1 MPEGLAGQHER
12 DDAKD
17 RVALVTGANRGIGLE
32 VCRRLAVMGMRVVL
46 AARDEE
52 KGKAARQT
60 LREEGLDVATIR
72 LDVDEPESID
82 QARRHIAEGYSRL
95 DVLVNNAAVYLDEGV
110 SVFDLD
116 EGRLDRT
123 LTTNFWGP
131 FRTCR
136 AFIPLMMNR
145 GYGRVVNVSSGSGS
159 LADMT
164 GTTAAYRVSKTA
176 LNALTRIFAA
186 EVYAANVK
194 VNSVCP
200 GWVQTAMGGPFAD
213 RAVDDAAETIIW
225 LATLGRRGP
234 TAGFFRDR
242 RSIPW

>member
-1 MPEGLAGQHER
+1 MPDSRTPQAER
-12 DDAKD
+12 EDSKG
-17 RVALVTGANRGIGLE
+17 RIALVTGGNRGIGLE
-32 VCRRLAVMGMRVVL
+32 VCRRLAALGMRVVL
-46 AARDEE
+46 GARDEE
-52 KGKAARQT
+52 RGNTAKEA
-60 LREEGLDVATIR
+60 LREEGLDVAMIQ
-72 LDVDEPESID
+72 LDVDEPASIE
-82 QARRHIAEGYSRL
+82 QARRHIAQGYSRL
-95 DVLVNNAAVYLDEGV
+95 DVLVNNAAVNLDEDV

-116 EGRLDRT
+116 EARLERT
-123 LTTNFWGP
+123 LRTNFWGP

-136 AFIPLMMNR
+136 AFIPLMMSR

-186 EVYAANVK
+186 EVYMANVK

-200 GWVQTAMGGPFAD
+200 GWVQTAMGGPFAG
-213 RAVDDAAETIIW
+213 RAVEDAAETIVW
-225 LATLGRRGP
+225 LATLNRRGP

-242 RSIPW
+242 RPIPW